1 MVTPDI
7 MVCNIHLLISI
18 VHSTLCNHPTAGW
31 GFPNCIQAM
40 QGNAMQLHSSYR
52 NCHRAVLLCFSHCHS
67 SNYSENFEVAWSHQ
81 KWRCLVMMACSSLLC
96 QFFLSLLAMCHI
108 HSGMICSWATPC
120 QYGKATW
127 ICRGTCISSYI
138 QGSFAPAPFTKLPN
152 QMQSPGSGWMLV
164 PHWAIQPSLIARCV
178 LPRHANTAK
187 LHRYAGVPAYHP
199 TFRDDLFLSSYMDM
213 QGYMHIIL
221 HSRMICSCS
230 YYKVTQSGVGV
241 TWILVPC

>member
-1 MVTPDI
+1 MCEMVTPDI

-138 QGSFAPAPFTKLPN
+138 QGWF
-152 QMQSPGSGWMLV
+152 V
-164 PHWAIQPSLIARCV
+164 PII
-178 LPRHANTAK
+178 
-187 LHRYAGVPAYHP
+187 LHGYAGVHAYHS
-199 TFRDDLFLSSYMDM
+199 TFTDDLFLLLLQSYPIGGWSHLNLGPM
-213 QGYMHIIL
+213 L
-221 HSRMICSCS
+221 N
-230 YYKVTQSGVGV
+230 
-241 TWILVPC
+241 